1 MQWNALSSL
10 GKHFELYKPRWA
22 ARSLWNAGPWAVG
35 RCWLCTAATPDGAR
49 LCDGC
54 RSDLPLRHDVLL
66 RRNVPGID
74 AAYAPLHYT
83 FPVTTLVR
91 AAKFSAD
98 LCALRILCDV
108 LAAST
113 VDLVRRS
120 AADALVPIPLSPFR
134 FARRG
139 YNQAGELARALH
151 GVADVGIRQDWLR
164 RRGIWGRAQS
174 TLDARQRQDNVA
186 QAFAATRHD
195 LSGLHILL
203 VDDVLTTG
211 ATCSAAARTLRAA
224 GAATVSVVAVA
235 ATPLAIP

>member
-10 GKHFELYKPRWA
+10 GKHFELYKPRWV
-22 ARSLWNAGPWAVG
+22 RSRWDTGIFDAG
-35 RCWLCTAATPDGAR
+35 RCWLCAAASPDSAR
-49 LCDGC
+49 LCAGC
-54 RSDLPLRHDVLL
+54 RADLPQRRDVLL
-66 RRNVPGID
+66 RRSLPGID

-108 LAAST
+108 LTEST
-113 VDLVRRS
+113 VDFVRRT
-120 AADALVPIPLSPFR
+120 AADALVPIPLSPLG

-139 YNQAGELARALH
+139 YNQAGELARALR
-151 GVADVGIRQDWLR
+151 GSADVGIRQDWLR
-164 RRGIWGRAQS
+164 RRGLWGRAQS
-174 TLDARQRQDNVA
+174 TLDARQRRDNVA
-186 QAFAATRHD
+186 QAFATTRDD

-211 ATCSAAARTLRAA
+211 ATCSAAALTLRAA
-224 GAATVSVVAVA
+224 GAAAVSVVAVA
-235 ATPLAIP
+235 ATPLAIR